1 MKQIIDVESPKGL
14 FKHSLNMSRTYLRY
28 GTYWSVESCL
38 EAIIEKRKIVD
49 ETLIKETRVLAK
61 AEDKMYERIVSC

>member
-14 FKHSLNMSRTYLRY
+14 FKHALNMSRTYMRF

-38 EAIIEKRKIVD
+38 DAIIEKRQIID
-49 ETLIKETRVLAK
+49 ATLIKETRVLAK
-61 AEDKMYERIVSC
+61 AEDKKFERIVSC